1 MPNGCDVM
9 PVIQNATMTIIE
21 APEKKSVDALL
32 SFDQETMTLNVFKT
46 WDLSLYDQTIKV
58 QIDVTTDLEVSDW
71 TEFHISY
78 LSDGPEFVNSL
89 DDLDIKVLTC
99 SYDDEGWSVL
109 LPAIKAAE
117 QQKIEISL
125 AVTDLSKFMVYID
138 QKKTIFLNPSS
149 KKKLFTGDVSGDICL
164 ETNTYDV
171 EIELISDA
179 LPSSTYTIQVSVEP
193 IDETNRVFNAGKR
206 RKEELVQAEIILPE
220 IEIRKI
226 SFEAVLTI

>member
-1 MPNGCDVM
+1 M
-9 PVIQNATMTIIE
+9 
-21 APEKKSVDALL
+21 
-32 SFDQETMTLNVFKT
+32 
-46 WDLSLYDQTIKV
+46 
-58 QIDVTTDLEVSDW
+58 TTDLEVSDW

-179 LPSSTYTIQVSVEP
+179 LPSSTYTI
-193 IDETNRVFNAGKR
+193 
-206 RKEELVQAEIILPE
+206 
-220 IEIRKI
+220 
-226 SFEAVLTI
+226 

>member
-1 MPNGCDVM
+1 M
-9 PVIQNATMTIIE
+9 
-21 APEKKSVDALL
+21 
-32 SFDQETMTLNVFKT
+32 
-46 WDLSLYDQTIKV
+46 
-58 QIDVTTDLEVSDW
+58 TTDLEVSDW
-71 TEFHISY
+71 TEFHINY
-78 LSDGPEFVNSL
+78 LSDGPEFVSSL

-164 ETNTYDV
+164 EANTYDV
-171 EIELISDA
+171 DIELISDV
-179 LPSSTYTIQVSVEP
+179 LPSSTYTI
-193 IDETNRVFNAGKR
+193 
-206 RKEELVQAEIILPE
+206 
-220 IEIRKI
+220 
-226 SFEAVLTI
+226 